1 MPRREPMSLFRRF
14 FVGAGYSLLGASVHR
29 VLLAIAA
36 IATARLLGVREYGV
50 YANLI
55 AVVNLLM
62 MFGLFGVNTAFASFL
77 PRAGGPDRARQ
88 IVVAGAL
95 LVCILLTAVFALA
108 WASASFV
115 AGTLYRS
122 VLTGE
127 NLRTALPYLAALTLN
142 TLLLSALYGFQEFR
156 RYSLSMI
163 QLGVLVAAG
172 SVIGVLWGGL
182 RGLLLGGTA
191 AYALNTV
198 FIALTLRR
206 LLGAGAAP
214 SGPEL
219 RARAQE
225 LLGFALPAFLSA
237 LFLAPAYWLGN
248 ILMVRA
254 GGPAPSGLFGVANSL
269 AQLVLFIPATLAATL
284 VPMFSE
290 VAATADRARF
300 SAFVARN
307 CRMVWCINLPV
318 TVLVGGAAPLLI
330 GALYGAPYAPSVP
343 AFVLLACSNLLVAV
357 ESVAA
362 YVFIAR
368 RKMWEGFALNAIW
381 FLVVLLLM
389 APLVRYGQT
398 GFALVLLLAYA
409 FHGVAVVV
417 FLRRHVDL
425 APLAARAGPAA
436 VLTLAAFALA
446 AWTSLSGFPAP
457 LVIALSGAGAA
468 AAAVLEWRFIL
479 DADDR
484 ALVADTLRRLVRR
497 EPTTGGSAPG

>member
-1 MPRREPMSLFRRF
+1 MPRAEPMSLFKRF

-29 VLLAIAA
+29 VLLAAAA
-36 IATARLLGVREYGV
+36 IATARLLGVREFGV

-62 MFGLFGVNTAFASFL
+62 MFGLFGVNTAFSSFL
-77 PRAGGPDRARQ
+77 PRAGGPERARQ
-88 IVVAGAL
+88 IVAAGVL
-95 LVCILLTAVFALA
+95 LVCVLLAAVFALA

-115 AGTLYRS
+115 AGALYRS
-122 VLTGE
+122 VLTGDH
-127 NLRTALPYLAALTLN
+127 LRTALPYLAALTLN

-198 FIALTLRR
+198 FIAFTLRR

-214 SGPEL
+214 SWREIRS
-219 RARAQE
+219 RARE
-225 LLGFALPAFLSA
+225 LLAFALPAFLSG

-248 ILMVRA
+248 MLMVRA
-254 GGPAPSGLFGVANSL
+254 GGSAPSGLFGVANSL

-290 VAATADRARF
+290 VAAHSGRERF

-368 RKMWEGFALNAIW
+368 RRMWEGFALNAIW
-381 FLVVLLLM
+381 FLVVLALL

-398 GFALVLLLAYA
+398 GFALVLLLAYSV
-409 FHGVAVVV
+409 HGVVTLA

-425 APLAARAGPAA
+425 APLALRAGPAA
-436 VLTLAAFALA
+436 ALTLAAFGLA
-446 AWTSLSGFPAP
+446 AWTALSRFPTP
-457 LVIALSGAGAA
+457 LVVALSGAGAA
-468 AAAVLEWRFIL
+468 AVAFLEWRYVL

-484 ALVADTLRRLVRR
+484 ALVADTLRQRVRR
-497 EPTTGGSAPG
+497 EPERTGGAPR